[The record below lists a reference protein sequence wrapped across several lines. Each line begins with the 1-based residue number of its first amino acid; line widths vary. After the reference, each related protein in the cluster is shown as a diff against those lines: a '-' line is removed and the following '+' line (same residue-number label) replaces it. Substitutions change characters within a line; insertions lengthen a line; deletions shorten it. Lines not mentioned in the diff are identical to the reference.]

1 MCLVDYDQIIYR
13 GAIVEQRNWKEKTKP
28 KKKKRTLA
36 IQILCIHN
44 GQFNIIDNER
54 SSLPKEA
61 HEGD

>member
-1 MCLVDYDQIIYR
+1 M
-13 GAIVEQRNWKEKTKP
+13 EQRNWKEKTKP